1 MLKKTNSN
9 IENNGSLI
17 KNLHSSEL
25 QGTNNTNNIILEDGY
40 NTDYIYCMVIALF
53 YIPNDGM
60 NKVINA
66 DTTNSNTYYIQEYIK
81 SKIIYQIHRNLS
93 IESIVVNKFRLFL
106 YNCGWLK
113 TENKHILD
121 RGSLDDFYKFLI
133 ADMMEY
139 KLTVSQ
145 VNPSTNTA
153 KERKYNMI
161 HLTENHIE
169 NKDSKII
176 SLSDMI
182 NRWVKLEFLDKNL
195 SFKFESIPY
204 MLPIYIDVNRYN
216 TQSTPDSS
224 SSFQHQFQSQVRQD
238 RYIDIMEGIQFIDNG
253 DKIQR
258 MFIWEIHSLICQNC
272 KGEYYVL
279 IIDHNN
285 DAIEFSDKQI
295 PSNWRVDLS
304 DVLIVDRIMREVKF
318 VFYKLQ

>member
-9 IENNGSLI
+9 ID
-17 KNLHSSEL
+17 
-25 QGTNNTNNIILEDGY
+25 NNTSLAQMQVQVQVQGQVQGNVINIANNINNIILEDGY

-81 SKIIYQIHRNLS
+81 SKFIYPIHRNLS

-113 TENKHILD
+113 TSNKHILD
-121 RGSLDDFYKFLI
+121 RSSLDDFYNFLI

-139 KLTVSQ
+139 KLIVSQ
-145 VNPSTNTA
+145 VNPKNNTV
-153 KERKYNMI
+153 KECKYNMI

-169 NKDSKII
+169 NKNSKII

-182 NRWVKLEFLDKNL
+182 NRWVRLEFLDKNL

-204 MLPIYIDVNRYN
+204 MLPIYIDIS
-216 TQSTPDSS
+216 QSS
-224 SSFQHQFQSQVRQD
+224 QSPESASLQRN
-238 RYIDIMEGIQFIDNG
+238 IDIMEGIQFIDNG

-258 MFIWEIHSLICQNC
+258 MFIWEIHSLICQNY

-279 IIDHNN
+279 VIDHNN
-285 DAIEFSDKQI
+285 DVIEFSDKQI
-295 PSNWRVDLS
+295 PSNWKVDLS
-304 DVLIVDRIMREVKF
+304 DHSIVDRIMKEIKF
-318 VFYKLQ
+318 AFYKLQ